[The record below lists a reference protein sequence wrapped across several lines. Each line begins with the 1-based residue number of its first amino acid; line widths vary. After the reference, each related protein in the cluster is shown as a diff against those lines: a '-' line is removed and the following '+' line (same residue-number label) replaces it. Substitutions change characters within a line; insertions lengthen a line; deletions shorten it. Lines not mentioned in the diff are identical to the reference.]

1 MTRPSLWTS
10 ILVPFLIV
18 ACGPGE
24 VIVTSEVERSDP
36 ETGEQVMRPVQN
48 MRVQLLPYDRDAIF
62 DSLSQA
68 AATPEPQLPPELL
81 AARDSIQRAQATFR
95 EAENR
100 VLSIR
105 EQLRQINEEMGQY
118 NPAETRYRELFTR
131 FNELEGQLNQAENTR
146 DESFER
152 FTELQRETFEEL
164 EQARIQ
170 IQNWEDDAFADFELV
185 VAERIRET
193 RREVVTDT
201 TDATG
206 RAQLSAR
213 PGEYWIYARTQLP
226 VEELYWNIRVQVE
239 RGDPVEIRLTRDNAE
254 IRAIF

>member
-1 MTRPSLWTS
+1 MTRRSLWS
-10 ILVPFLIV
+10 AILVPFLIV

-36 ETGEQVMRPVQN
+36 ETGERVLRPVQN

-62 DSLSQA
+62 DSLTQA

-81 AARDSIQRAQATFR
+81 AARDDIQEAQATFR

-100 VLSIR
+100 VLAVR
-105 EQLRQINEEMGQY
+105 EQLRQINEEMQQY
-118 NPAETRYRELFTR
+118 NPAETRYRELFSR
-131 FNELEGQLNQAENTR
+131 FNELEGQLNQAESVR
-146 DESFER
+146 DENFER

-170 IQNWEDDAFADFELV
+170 LQNWEDEAFADFDLV
-185 VAERIRET
+185 ISERLRET

-206 RAQLSAR
+206 RARLHAR

-226 VEELYWNIRVQVE
+226 IEELYWNIRVDVD
-239 RGDPVEIRLTRDNAE
+239 RGDPLEIRLTRENAQ
-254 IRAIF
+254 IRPIF